1 MSSKTKGL
9 LILLFAYIAAFAAGF
24 GVYQILDG
32 SINIYLN
39 LFIADAV
46 ATAVTW
52 LFGVI
57 VKSASVYD
65 PYWSVQTPAIMLS
78 LMIGMQHFSLGAILF
93 LVFVLFWAVRLTGN
107 FIRGFHDISYIDWR
121 YRMLREKTG
130 PFFQLVNLCGI
141 CMFPTVV
148 VYLASLPALAYIIN
162 GSDFSAWN
170 LIGLSVMCCGTMLEL
185 ISDRQ
190 MKSFIKNR
198 KDRSEII
205 RTGLWKYS
213 RHPNYLGEILFW
225 YGVALVFILPDLSNY
240 MYLGGALL
248 NHLMFLFISVPMA
261 EKNMA
266 KYKSDFAQYKKEVRM
281 FLPIRRTCK
290 S

>member
-1 MSSKTKGL
+1 MNRKTKGL
-9 LILLFAYIAAFAAGF
+9 LILLLAYITAFAAGF
-24 GVYQILDG
+24 ATYRILDG
-32 SINIYLN
+32 SIHLYLN

-46 ATAVTW
+46 ATVVTW

-57 VKSASVYD
+57 FKSASVYD
-65 PYWSVQTPAIMLS
+65 PYWSVQTPVIMLS
-78 LMIGMQHFSLGAILF
+78 LMIGLQHFSPGAILF
-93 LVFVLFWAVRLTGN
+93 LVFILFWAVRLTGN
-107 FIRGFHDISYIDWR
+107 FIRGFHDITYVDWR

-130 PFFQLVNLCGI
+130 QFFQLVNLCGI

-148 VYLASLPALAYIIN
+148 VYLASLPAFTYIID
-162 GSDFSAWN
+162 GYSFTPWN
-170 LIGLSVMCCGTMLEL
+170 LIGLFVMFGGTMLEL

-190 MKSFIKNR
+190 MKSFIKTR

-225 YGVALVFILPDLSNY
+225 YGVALVYLLPDFSHY

-261 EKNMA
+261 ERNMA
-266 KYKSDFAQYKKEVRM
+266 NYKTNFEQYKKEVRM
-281 FLPIRRTCK
+281 FLPIK
-290 S
+290 KA